1 MSLTHS
7 LHVLEDLPSPIDR
20 GSCGFWYT
28 LDAYADIEKPLLKRL
43 SRNPSVSTPLKPSVE
58 KKKKSKNFVRRF
70 LRALHLKWRAKVT
83 MIEESKDLS
92 SLSLDELIAERKNGT
107 LIEAART
114 MLNGSVLSK
123 YFWTEA
129 VFRCPVFIHNHKDH
143 LSKFDA
149 KADDGYFLGYSFS
162 SKAFRVFN
170 TRRQQVEET
179 YHVTFDESI
188 EAIRFTNTLVDEIGI
203 DDSPRYPLDEYLHED
218 DPSRQ
223 YQSNF
228 DISYYLASPHT
239 KVVEGL
245 PDLVNTEGNNE
256 QNIQDEQIITQ
267 PSDSTS
273 WNNTE
278 VLVPTIEPSVS
289 EIHQY

>member
-1 MSLTHS
+1 MIIYDVLPKKEYERIFMLKTAKEISQSLLITHQGNKQVKDNNIDLLFQQYEQFSIFEDESMDSGFAKFSTIVMSLKA
-7 LHVLEDLPSPIDR
+7 
-20 GSCGFWYT
+20 
-28 LDAYADIEKPLLKRL
+28 LDENF
-43 SRNPSVSTPLKPSVE
+43 S
-58 KKKKSKNFVRRF
+58 SKNFVRRF
-70 LRALHLKWRAKVT
+70 LRALHPKWRAKVT
-83 MIEESKDLS
+83 TIEESKDLS

-123 YFWTEA
+123 Y
-129 VFRCPVFIHNHKDH
+129 P
-143 LSKFDA
+143 
-149 KADDGYFLGYSFS
+149 
-162 SKAFRVFN
+162 
-170 TRRQQVEET
+170 
-179 YHVTFDESI
+179 
-188 EAIRFTNTLVDEIGI
+188 
-203 DDSPRYPLDEYLHED
+203 PDEYLHED

-223 YQSNF
+223 YQSNSN
-228 DISYYLASPHT
+228 ISYYVISHGRSLIELTLSQQVPEVIAQNEPASPHT
-239 KVVEGL
+239 KVVEGP
-245 PDLVNTEGNNE
+245 PDLVNIKGTNE